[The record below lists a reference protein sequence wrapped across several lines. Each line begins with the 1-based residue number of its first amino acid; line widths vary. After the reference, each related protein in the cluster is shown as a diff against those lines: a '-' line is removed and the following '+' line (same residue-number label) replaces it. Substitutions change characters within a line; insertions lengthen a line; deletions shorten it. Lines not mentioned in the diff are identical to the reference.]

1 MLFRYKCGFFE
12 MLIFRNANIW
22 VLAVS
27 LIVLP
32 KTKAD
37 IYDCDFF
44 DTVDISAG
52 QRFPNGSYLYD
63 GLLIPAELTGIY
75 NSRILPDES
84 KEKVESHIRGCVCK
98 LKTCVRF
105 CCPHNHIMR
114 GGVCS
119 KNMTEEELEE
129 HDPYLNVTLKDG
141 SEVTRHFKD
150 ELIVQWD
157 LPMPCEDM
165 FDLDNRDEMDQYTL
179 FENGTFFRHYDS
191 VTLNKREYC
200 FQHFEFE
207 SDDNTTY
214 IRIAPHNCVIVPSRT
229 AQTVVIITSLVCM
242 VLTMCVYL
250 YVKKLQNLHGKCFL
264 CYMLCLFMG
273 YLFLLL
279 DLWNLSFSF
288 CLTAGYLG
296 YFFVMAAFFW
306 LSVISLHL
314 WNTFSGTS
322 HSINRFLPE
331 HRFLAYNTYAW
342 GMALILT
349 GITFLADKM
358 VVNEDWNPRMGS
370 EGHCWIY
377 TLDWSAMLYFYGP
390 MVLLIAF
397 NIAMFIL
404 TAVRIIRVKKDIQN
418 FAHKQERKHKLNSDK
433 QTYTF
438 FLRLFIIMGMSWSL
452 EIISY
457 LVQSNETWANV
468 FLVADYFNWS
478 QGIIIFVLFILKRST
493 LKLLRDRH
501 NPKPTWSV
509 ASSRS
514 RSRNTTGGSLNHFT
528 RTASVT

>member
-1 MLFRYKCGFFE
+1 
-12 MLIFRNANIW
+12 
-22 VLAVS
+22 
-27 LIVLP
+27 
-32 KTKAD
+32 
-37 IYDCDFF
+37 
-44 DTVDISAG
+44 
-52 QRFPNGSYLYD
+52 
-63 GLLIPAELTGIY
+63 
-75 NSRILPDES
+75 
-84 KEKVESHIRGCVCK
+84 
-98 LKTCVRF
+98 
-105 CCPHNHIMR
+105 
-114 GGVCS
+114 
-119 KNMTEEELEE
+119 
-129 HDPYLNVTLKDG
+129 
-141 SEVTRHFKD
+141 
-150 ELIVQWD
+150 
-157 LPMPCEDM
+157 
-165 FDLDNRDEMDQYTL
+165 
-179 FENGTFFRHYDS
+179 
-191 VTLNKREYC
+191 
-200 FQHFEFE
+200 
-207 SDDNTTY
+207 
-214 IRIAPHNCVIVPSRT
+214 
-229 AQTVVIITSLVCM
+229 M